1 MRWVS
6 VARCRGSWK
15 QSKTWFN
22 FAAKLQA
29 LVLTAAC
36 SVLNCAH
43 HPARGSGRELA
54 LAPPEFRAG
63 PNCYRVRLASAAVQ
77 GPLVT
82 WALFLWE
89 LNWSVRSACMPPQTR
104 LRRVVCETPARPT
117 NQLEFRYIKILPFN
131 VIFWPTLWISSTYR
145 ANKKKKAFVKVCF

>member
-6 VARCRGSWK
+6 VARGRGSWK

-63 PNCYRVRLASAAVQ
+63 PNCYRVRLATMHRVRLASAAVQ
-77 GPLVT
+77 GPLVN

-104 LRRVVCETPARPT
+104 LRRVVCETPGRLPRPR
-117 NQLEFRYIKILPFN
+117 NQLEFSHIKLFRSAI
-131 VIFWPTLWISSTYR
+131 
-145 ANKKKKAFVKVCF
+145 